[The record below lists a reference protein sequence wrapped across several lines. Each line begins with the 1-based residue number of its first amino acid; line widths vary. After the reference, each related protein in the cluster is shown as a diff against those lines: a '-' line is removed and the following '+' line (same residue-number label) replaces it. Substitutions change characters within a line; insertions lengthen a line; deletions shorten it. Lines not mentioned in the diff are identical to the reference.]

1 MSEVKKTFKVPKN
14 RVGYVSKSKSGKS
27 IITVEQDI
35 TLKAGQKIILT
46 KPAET
51 IDRLL
56 AAGIIDEATA
66 EKRKSSTPEWK
77 TFEAELLPDMKKD

>member
-1 MSEVKKTFKVPKN
+1 MSTTKKKYELPKN
-14 RVGYVSKSKSGKS
+14 RVGYVSKSESGNS

-46 KPAET
+46 KPADN

-56 AAGIIDEATA
+56 KNGYLTEEQA
-66 EKRKSSTPEWK
+66 EDRKSKVPKWK
-77 TFEAELLPDMKKD
+77 THEVDLLPELKKG

>member
-1 MSEVKKTFKVPKN
+1 MQQKTVRKVPKN
-14 RVGYVSKSKSGKS
+14 RVGYVSKGKSGKS

-35 TLKAGQKIILT
+35 TLKAGQKIILS

-56 AAGIIDEATA
+56 QNGIIDEATA
-66 EKRKSSTPEWK
+66 EKRKASIPEWK
-77 TFEAELLPDMKKD
+77 TFEADLLPDMKKD